1 MKAAI
6 AKGNT
11 EGYKTYLS
19 KLKNLFSIK
28 RSIVFVGAR
37 IYAQNAI
44 REKNQGLNF
53 LRLASRIDAVSSR
66 LETAIRMQQ
75 VNAAMGQTVK
85 GMSNVMKSMEV
96 DKIAKTMEQFE
107 KQFEDMDV
115 RSGYME
121 STMESTTAL
130 TTPPEQ
136 VDALIQV
143 NSLNF

>member
-1 MKAAI
+1 
-6 AKGNT
+6 
-11 EGYKTYLS
+11 
-19 KLKNLFSIK
+19 
-28 RSIVFVGAR
+28 
-37 IYAQNAI
+37 
-44 REKNQGLNF
+44 
-53 LRLASRIDAVSSR
+53 
-66 LETAIRMQQ
+66 MQQ

>member
-1 MKAAI
+1 
-6 AKGNT
+6 
-11 EGYKTYLS
+11 
-19 KLKNLFSIK
+19 
-28 RSIVFVGAR
+28 
-37 IYAQNAI
+37 
-44 REKNQGLNF
+44 
-53 LRLASRIDAVSSR
+53 
-66 LETAIRMQQ
+66 MQQ

-121 STMESTTAL
+121 STMESTTSL